1 MMKRA
6 KRGCPAL
13 ETLEGRTLLTA
24 GALDTTFGGTG
35 IVTHDFGSN
44 TTAPAGG
51 RHPAM
56 GRQGRHRPQREFGRF
71 RAGPLQARRLA
82 RHHLR
87 QGGLAIAP
95 FSGGGQYL
103 AAVAVDPTTHDVY
116 AVGSGPG
123 GKTVAVA
130 RFTPA
135 GALDSTFGK
144 GGEVTVAASKPY
156 LYNAGTAAAV
166 DSSGRLVVAGNTT
179 TYDTTNY
186 FYPSVGVV
194 FRFTTTGALDKTFNG
209 SGEVVAPYFDDND
222 GWNALQLEP
231 SGSSYQIAVAGVYD
245 HNNTLAV
252 YNANGTPV
260 TSIGSNGVAVLNA
273 NNPDDG
279 YLFQFQPDGRL
290 IELQSGGTGETW
302 TLNRYNADG
311 TSDATFGTGGQVSM
325 TTSTLPPRYGP
336 QLHRRRPRRADRAGR
351 RGPTR
356 DQRLYDLRR
365 VARPAH
371 PDRRHR
377 HHLRY
382 RRPGYPGDRIDWER
396 LLRAGRLPGGHV
408 PRRRDPCRGLRRNR
422 PGAFTVFRSGLGSLP
437 ERLEY
442 ERGRRRRD
450 RRGRGH
456 SPGRSDPAVAHG
468 RFRPPHLAPAQEL
481 AQGLIDE
488 LTGRPP
494 PCASDGRPVLVMKT

>member
-1 MMKRA
+1 M
-6 KRGCPAL
+6 
-13 ETLEGRTLLTA
+13 
-24 GALDTTFGGTG
+24 
-35 IVTHDFGSN
+35 
-44 TTAPAGG
+44 
-51 RHPAM
+51 
-56 GRQGRHRPQREFGRF
+56 
-71 RAGPLQARRLA
+71 
-82 RHHLR
+82 
-87 QGGLAIAP
+87 AIAP

-103 AAVAVDPTTHDVY
+103 AAVAVDPTSHDVY

-179 TYDTTNY
+179 TYDAKNY

-194 FRFTTTGALDKTFNG
+194 YRFTTTGALDKTFNG
-209 SGEVVAPYFDDND
+209 SGKVVAPYFDDND

-252 YNANGTPV
+252 YNANGTPA

-290 IELQSGGTGETW
+290 IELQSGGTAENW

-311 TSDATFGTGGQVSM
+311 TPDATFGTGGQVSL
-325 TTSTLPPRYGP
+325 TTTTLPQG
-336 QLHRRRPRRADRAGR
+336 
-351 RGPTR
+351 
-356 DQRLYDLRR
+356 
-365 VARPAH
+365 
-371 PDRRHR
+371 
-377 HHLRY
+377 
-382 RRPGYPGDRIDWER
+382 
-396 LLRAGRLPGGHV
+396 
-408 PRRRDPCRGLRRNR
+408 
-422 PGAFTVFRSGLGSLP
+422 TVLNSI
-437 ERLEY
+437 
-442 ERGRRRRD
+442 
-450 RRGRGH
+450 
-456 SPGRSDPAVAHG
+456 AV
-468 RFRPPHLAPAQEL
+468 
-481 AQGLIDE
+481 D
-488 LTGRPP
+488 LTGRIVLGGGVPRGTKGYMTYDGLLVRLTP
-494 PCASDGRPVLVMKT
+494 TGATDTTFGTGGLVTQAIGSIGNDFSALAVYPAGTSHAGEILAAGFDETAPAPSPYFDLALALYQSDSTANANAVAVAATGAAGATPQVGVIPLSPTDGSDLLTWLRPKNWRKS